1 MAERIHRP
9 SLPEVRSGLR
19 RRLRRVRSEAWTIA
33 QTGVAAAGAW
43 GLASVIH
50 PRPFFA
56 PVSAVISLGVAR
68 GRRTVR
74 AIELVVGVAV
84 GIAVADLIVI
94 ALGTGTLVIAL
105 VVALAMAAA
114 LLLRA
119 GTILVNQAAVS
130 AILVATISPPSS
142 GISPSRFIDAL
153 IGGGV
158 ALLIA
163 QVLFP
168 RQPAKVLAKAATPV
182 AGDLAVALEATAQ
195 ALRDGDAERAER
207 ALEIARS
214 TEGDL
219 AAFYDAVSMA
229 RETFSLT
236 PMARRA
242 RERLPLYAEAARE
255 MDYAVRNTRVL
266 ARRAVSAVRSY
277 GAAPAPLADAVSLL
291 ADAVTAL
298 AQALDDP
305 ERATAARALAVD
317 AAAQATAVLEDS
329 PGLSVS
335 MIVGQVRSTA
345 VDLLRGSGLDAEEA
359 RRALDERAQPDDG
372 RLRR

>member
-1 MAERIHRP
+1 
-9 SLPEVRSGLR
+9 
-19 RRLRRVRSEAWTIA
+19 
-33 QTGVAAAGAW
+33 
-43 GLASVIH
+43 
-50 PRPFFA
+50 
-56 PVSAVISLGVAR
+56 
-68 GRRTVR
+68 
-74 AIELVVGVAV
+74 
-84 GIAVADLIVI
+84 
-94 ALGTGTLVIAL
+94 
-105 VVALAMAAA
+105 
-114 LLLRA
+114 
-119 GTILVNQAAVS
+119 
-130 AILVATISPPSS
+130 VATISPPSN

-158 ALLIA
+158 SLLVA

-168 RQPAKVLAKAATPV
+168 RQPGKVLAKAATPV

-195 ALRDGDAERAER
+195 ALRDGDPERAER
-207 ALEIARS
+207 ALQIARS

-219 AAFYDAVSMA
+219 AAFYDAVAMA

-266 ARRAVSAVRSY
+266 ARRSVEAVRSY
-277 GAAPAPLADAVSLL
+277 GAAPAPLADAVALL
-291 ADAVTAL
+291 AEAVTAL
-298 AQALDDP
+298 AEALDDP
-305 ERATAARALAVD
+305 EREADARALAVD
-317 AAAQATAVLEDS
+317 AAVQASAVLEES

-359 RRALDERAQPDDG
+359 RRALDDRAQPDDG